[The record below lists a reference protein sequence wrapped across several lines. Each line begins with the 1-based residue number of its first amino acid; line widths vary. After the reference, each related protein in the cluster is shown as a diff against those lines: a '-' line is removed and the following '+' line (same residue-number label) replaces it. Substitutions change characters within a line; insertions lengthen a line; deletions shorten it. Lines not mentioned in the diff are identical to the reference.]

1 MFGNIGTPGRLSFS
15 VIGPSVNQVARLEA
29 LTKEVGR
36 PIVASR
42 AFVDSCPGGR
52 WDSLGLHR
60 VQGIAEPIE
69 VFAPER
75 AAQRDDAARA
85 SVSGG

>member
-36 PIVASR
+36 PVVASR

-52 WDSLGLHR
+52 WNALGLHK

-69 VFAPER
+69 VFAPARADER
-75 AAQRDDAARA
+75 APEARA
-85 SVSGG
+85 AVSGG